1 MTRGIHLKQLTPTD
15 LGHLGLPLELL
26 EETLERARPADDRAP
41 AAIGDDARAAAAVR
55 EVRAAAEDA
64 LRLLTEALPPQ
75 P

>member
-1 MTRGIHLKQLTPTD
+1 MTRGIHLKQLTPTA
-15 LGHLGLPLELL
+15 LGHFGLPLELL
-26 EETLERARPADDRAP
+26 EETLEGARAADDRAP
-41 AAIGDDARAAAAVR
+41 AALGDARAAAAVR